1 MESPADTAFISVDVE
16 TAGPNPAQYSL
27 LSLGACLVF
36 DPANTFYV
44 EVQPVTD
51 AFVPEAMQITGL
63 DMEQLRAHG
72 LAPEQAMRQFSE
84 WVLHAVPGDRQPVF
98 VALNAAFD
106 WMFVADY
113 FHRYLGRNP
122 FGHKAL
128 DIKAFFMGVAGVD
141 WDETGFGHIA
151 KHFQIEQPLTHH
163 ALEDAVAQA
172 GLFRKILE
180 EARSRARP

>member
-1 MESPADTAFISVDVE
+1 MESPAAAAYISVDVE
-16 TAGPNPAQYSL
+16 TAGPNPGQYSL
-27 LSLGACLVF
+27 LSLGACLVV

-44 EVQPVTD
+44 EIQPVTD
-51 AFVPEAMQITGL
+51 AFVPAALQITGL
-63 DMEQLRAHG
+63 DMEKLRAHG
-72 LAPEQAMRQFSE
+72 LAPEQAMSQFSE
-84 WVLHAVPGDRQPVF
+84 WVLRSVPGDRRPIF

-128 DIKAFFMGVAGVD
+128 DIKALYMGVAGVD

-172 GLFRKILE
+172 GLFRRILE
-180 EARSRARP
+180 EASGRARR

>member
-128 DIKAFFMGVAGVD
+128 DIKALFMGVAGTD